1 MGHFQDCNSVVEQ
14 AVPFDLNL
22 KKGTETTSVL
32 LIKEVFSFLP
42 HKNGPFN
49 IYFELFILYPN
60 LSLERI
66 YSVLVLLSLYVVKQF
81 LPLYTWQTTSY
92 ASLCPQGTVGTLLR
106 HAWNP
111 PKI

>member
-32 LIKEVFSFLP
+32 LIKEVFAFLP
-42 HKNGPFN
+42 LIKMDPSTYTLNYSFCIP
-49 IYFELFILYPN
+49 
-60 LSLERI
+60 LERI